1 MPNKVPQT
9 SAEYEKTRIIERP
22 DGVYWQNLDSGKEFG
37 PFPTLMEAVDD
48 MEYAEAS
55 LEPGESLDEAG
66 DEIGISGWVDPDTGQ
81 LAEESIPR
89 LEEH

>member
-1 MPNKVPQT
+1 MQAKIPQT
-9 SAEYEKTRIIERP
+9 SAQYEKNHVTERP
-22 DGVYWQNLDSGKEFG
+22 DGFYWRSTESGEEFG

-48 MEYAEAS
+48 MEYADAG
-55 LEPGESLDEAG
+55 LEPGESRDEAG
-66 DEIGISGWVDPDTGQ
+66 DEIGIADWVDPDTGQ